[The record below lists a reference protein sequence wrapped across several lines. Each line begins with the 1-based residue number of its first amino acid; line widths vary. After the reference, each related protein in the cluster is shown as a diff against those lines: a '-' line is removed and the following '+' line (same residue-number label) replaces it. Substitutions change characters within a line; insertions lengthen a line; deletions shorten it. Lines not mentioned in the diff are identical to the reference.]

1 MEIMYAN
8 NSLYKFEKKF
18 GDYSVYTAVDIN
30 DGIHVFRYIQASAQ
44 ERYNAAGIT
53 ADSLAIAMDEIIK
66 RANDKNWETARTDI
80 GVIANSLKYRLA
92 NPVDEHCAL
101 RMGHVLT
108 FMECDK
114 VEGLSNVENAVRSL
128 VSEDPKSTNKW
139 WMDKKMELSMSDPD
153 AYAFFL
159 DLGLA
164 SSQKYRETSDIS
176 IDMNYFLKRQ
186 EMLASFK
193 PLANK

>member
-1 MEIMYAN
+1 MYAN
-8 NSLYKFEKKF
+8 NPAYKLERKF
-18 GDYSVYTAVDIN
+18 GEWSIYTAVDIN

-108 FMECDK
+108 FMECD
-114 VEGLSNVENAVRSL
+114 EL
-128 VSEDPKSTNKW
+128 SEDPKSTTKW
-139 WMDKKMELSMSDPD
+139 WMDKKMELSMSDPE

-193 PLANK
+193 PSVSK